1 MYTDSVH
8 NITHGDNKTN
18 ILNATLPENFPAHVA
33 EQQKK
38 NLSFTAVVDFQP
50 RNLLLVE
57 DDEDMARLLKNSLI
71 AMYPRTNIQLA
82 HDPYEALDYML
93 DKHYE
98 VLISDWN
105 LPSMK
110 AKKIFQVAEQNFG
123 IDPTINEIW
132 DRKKTNVITFST
144 QDSIEC
150 RLSTTRHFNYLGHV
164 GKRQNFET
172 ILGQLKNHIN
182 KCAPKPTE
190 PAKAG

>member
-1 MYTDSVH
+1 MYSELNVVE
-8 NITHGDNKTN
+8 NKKMSLGVN
-18 ILNATLPENFPAHVA
+18 
-33 EQQKK
+33 
-38 NLSFTAVVDFQP
+38 VDFQP
-50 RNLLLVE
+50 RNILLVE
-57 DDEDMARLLKNSLI
+57 DDEDMAQLLKSSLT

-164 GKRQNFET
+164 GKRQTFAT
-172 ILGQLKNHIN
+172 ILNQLRNHIN
-182 KCAPKPTE
+182 KCAPTPKSK